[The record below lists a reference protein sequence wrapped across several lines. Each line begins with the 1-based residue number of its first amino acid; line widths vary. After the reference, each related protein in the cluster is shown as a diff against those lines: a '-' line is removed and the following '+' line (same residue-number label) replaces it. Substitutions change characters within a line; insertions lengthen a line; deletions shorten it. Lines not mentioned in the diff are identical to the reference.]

1 MSQAFPLHVFFKP
14 FWCCVPP
21 TGRVSLVRTTALRLE
36 DLQMDDQGSYDCRIL
51 LLNES
56 TDELQNGTW
65 IQLSVTG
72 EDLNLKGFFVTES
85 RLY

>member
-1 MSQAFPLHVFFKP
+1 M
-14 FWCCVPP
+14 
-21 TGRVSLVRTTALRLE
+21 RTTSLRLE
-36 DLQMDDQGSYDCRIL
+36 DLQMDDQGLYNCRIL
-51 LLNES
+51 LLNKS

-72 EDLNLKGFFVTES
+72 EDLKLKRFFIYSFSHTVAMADT